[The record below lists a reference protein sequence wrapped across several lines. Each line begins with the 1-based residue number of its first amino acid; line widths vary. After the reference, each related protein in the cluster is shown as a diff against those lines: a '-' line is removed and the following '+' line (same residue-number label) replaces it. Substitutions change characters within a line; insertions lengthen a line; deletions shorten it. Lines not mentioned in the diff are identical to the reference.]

1 MSHDPTVNA
10 GDIARLAGVGR
21 AAVSNWRRRHDDFP
35 QPVGGTAN
43 QPLFSLRQVESWLRR
58 YGKSYQVSL
67 GDRVWQRLKAA
78 GDLRLGELVAQAG
91 VLLTRLAETRGADPA
106 TGEAAPGAR
115 PGDAAPSVGA
125 NPSASDD
132 LPGVAGRHA
141 TAAPSAGVP
150 GSGRTGAPGVR
161 RAAEGHPQSSGSTSD
176 AAGDGSGV
184 AGGGSGM
191 MGEGSDELDPELV
204 ALVTE
209 LAEEHDPLT
218 AYEFLCERYLEAHS
232 RQLSVTRDD
241 VAELMVRLVSAD
253 GATILDPACG
263 VGTLLL
269 APAPTTGR
277 TGNPATGQTS
287 GQTSGPASRTAASQ
301 TGSPAGGQ
309 ASGPASRSA
318 VGRTGGSA
326 AGQTGAPASGPAVG
340 QTGGQASGLAGS
352 QAAGPAGGQTAGS
365 AGGQTAGS
373 AGGQTGGQAGS
384 QMSGPAGGQPGGQA
398 GGQMSGPTGGQPG
411 GPAGGQMSGQAGGPA
426 GGQVDAPVGGQLGGS
441 AAGGPVGSLAGE
453 LAGGAGVRMLG
464 QDLSE
469 TSAIITASRLR
480 LRGIAAEVVA
490 GDSMRN
496 DGFPNEKAD
505 AVVCDPPFNERAWGY
520 EELTGDPRWEHGLPP
535 RGEPE
540 LAWVQHC
547 LTHVKPRGLVA
558 ILMPPAAASRKAG
571 RRIRANL
578 LRAGALRAVV
588 ALPGSDLWLL
598 RRPAPGERPPSDVLI
613 IDATADLSAVEPA
626 WQAYLEDRSDQTVR
640 IIDLLAD
647 EVDMTPAR
655 HERRDDV
662 GRAFAEAR
670 DRFLAAAA
678 VPPDLQV
685 LEQPLDQPATT
696 LGDLIKEGLVATSQ
710 APPKM
715 SADGG
720 DVPVLTT
727 DDVLNGTPP
736 SGFTTMQQ
744 GLVAIRPG
752 DVVASYSSVRVVA
765 DGGAVL
771 GPHLTLYR
779 VDARRLDPDFL
790 AGFLR
795 AAGGRVTTGSSRFD
809 VRRTRLPRLSL
820 KEQKAYGESFRQL
833 AVLEDAIRET
843 STLGQA
849 LIRLGLDGLADGH
862 LHPQS

>member
-67 GDRVWQRLKAA
+67 ADRVWQRLKAA
-78 GDLRLGELVAQAG
+78 GDLRLGHLVAQAG
-91 VLLTRLAETRGADPA
+91 TLLTS
-106 TGEAAPGAR
+106 GE
-115 PGDAAPSVGA
+115 S
-125 NPSASDD
+125 
-132 LPGVAGRHA
+132 
-141 TAAPSAGVP
+141 
-150 GSGRTGAPGVR
+150 
-161 RAAEGHPQSSGSTSD
+161 
-176 AAGDGSGV
+176 
-184 AGGGSGM
+184 
-191 MGEGSDELDPELV
+191 ELEPEL
-204 ALVTE
+204 AGLVTE
-209 LAEEHDPLT
+209 LAERHDPLT

-241 VAELMVRLVSAD
+241 VAELMLRLVRAD
-253 GATILDPACG
+253 GATVLDPACG

-269 APAPTTGR
+269 PPSAVPERAEAVPGDPAPADGDP
-277 TGNPATGQTS
+277 
-287 GQTSGPASRTAASQ
+287 
-301 TGSPAGGQ
+301 PAG
-309 ASGPASRSA
+309 R
-318 VGRTGGSA
+318 
-326 AGQTGAPASGPAVG
+326 
-340 QTGGQASGLAGS
+340 
-352 QAAGPAGGQTAGS
+352 
-365 AGGQTAGS
+365 
-373 AGGQTGGQAGS
+373 
-384 QMSGPAGGQPGGQA
+384 
-398 GGQMSGPTGGQPG
+398 G
-411 GPAGGQMSGQAGGPA
+411 GPAR
-426 GGQVDAPVGGQLGGS
+426 V
-441 AAGGPVGSLAGE
+441 
-453 LAGGAGVRMLG
+453 LG
-464 QDLSE
+464 QELSE
-469 TSAIITASRLR
+469 TSAAITAARLR
-480 LRGIAAEVVA
+480 LRGIQADIVA
-490 GDSMRN
+490 GDSMRL
-496 DGFPNEKAD
+496 DGFPEVKAD

-547 LTHVKPRGLVA
+547 LTHVRPGGLVA
-558 ILMPPAAASRKAG
+558 VLMPPAAASRKAG

-598 RRPAPGERPPSDVLI
+598 RRPRAGERPPSEVLI
-613 IDATADLSAVEPA
+613 LDATADLSPVEPA
-626 WQAYLEDRSDQTVR
+626 WLAYLDDRSDQTVR

-655 HERRDDV
+655 HQRRDDV
-662 GRAFAEAR
+662 GRAFAQAR

-678 VPPDLQV
+678 VPPDLKV
-685 LEQPLDQPATT
+685 LDQPLDQPSTT
-696 LGDLIKEGLVATSQ
+696 LGDLIKEGLVSTSQ

-715 SADGG
+715 AADGG
-720 DVPVLTT
+720 DVAVLTA
-727 DDVLNGTPP
+727 DDVLTGGAP
-736 SGFTTMQQ
+736 SGLTGMQP
-744 GLVAIRPG
+744 GLIVIRPG
-752 DVVASYSSVRVVA
+752 DVVASYSGVRVIA

-809 VRRTRLPRLSL
+809 VRRTRVPRLSL
-820 KEQKAYGESFRQL
+820 KEQKAYGEAFRQL
-833 AVLEDAIRET
+833 AVLEDALRET
-843 STLGQA
+843 STLGRT

>member
-35 QPVGGTAN
+35 QPIGGTAN

-78 GDLRLGELVAQAG
+78 GDLRLGRLVAQAG
-91 VLLTRLAETRGADPA
+91 TLLTS
-106 TGEAAPGAR
+106 GE
-115 PGDAAPSVGA
+115 S
-125 NPSASDD
+125 
-132 LPGVAGRHA
+132 
-141 TAAPSAGVP
+141 
-150 GSGRTGAPGVR
+150 
-161 RAAEGHPQSSGSTSD
+161 
-176 AAGDGSGV
+176 
-184 AGGGSGM
+184 
-191 MGEGSDELDPELV
+191 ELEPEL
-204 ALVTE
+204 AGLVSE
-209 LAEEHDPLT
+209 LAERHGALT

-232 RQLSVTRDD
+232 RQLSVTRHD
-241 VAELMVRLVSAD
+241 VAELMLRLVRAE
-253 GATILDPACG
+253 GATVLDPACG

-269 APAPTTGR
+269 PPPG
-277 TGNPATGQTS
+277 
-287 GQTSGPASRTAASQ
+287 AAE
-301 TGSPAGGQ
+301 
-309 ASGPASRSA
+309 RSE
-318 VGRTGGSA
+318 SA
-326 AGQTGAPASGPAVG
+326 AGDPAPAAGDDPPPGRPARV
-340 QTGGQASGLAGS
+340 
-352 QAAGPAGGQTAGS
+352 
-365 AGGQTAGS
+365 
-373 AGGQTGGQAGS
+373 
-384 QMSGPAGGQPGGQA
+384 
-398 GGQMSGPTGGQPG
+398 
-411 GPAGGQMSGQAGGPA
+411 
-426 GGQVDAPVGGQLGGS
+426 
-441 AAGGPVGSLAGE
+441 
-453 LAGGAGVRMLG
+453 LG
-464 QDLSE
+464 QELSE
-469 TSAIITASRLR
+469 TSAAITAARLR
-480 LRGIAAEVVA
+480 LRGIQADIVA
-490 GDSMRN
+490 GDSMRL
-496 DGFPNEKAD
+496 DGFPEVKAD

-547 LTHVKPRGLVA
+547 LTHVRPGGLVA
-558 ILMPPAAASRKAG
+558 VLMPPAAASRKAG

-598 RRPAPGERPPSDVLI
+598 RRPKAGERPPSEVLI
-613 IDATADLSAVEPA
+613 LDATADLAPVEPA
-626 WQAYLEDRSDQTVR
+626 WLAYLDDRSDQTVR

-655 HERRDDV
+655 HQRRDDV
-662 GRAFAEAR
+662 GRAFAQAR

-678 VPPDLQV
+678 VPPDLKV
-685 LEQPLDQPATT
+685 LDQPLDQPSTT
-696 LGDLIKEGLVATSQ
+696 LGDLIKEGLVSTSQ

-715 SADGG
+715 AADGG
-720 DVPVLTT
+720 DVVVLTA
-727 DDVLNGTPP
+727 DDVLRGGAP
-736 SGFTTMQQ
+736 SGLTTMQP
-744 GLVAIRPG
+744 GLVVIRPG
-752 DVVASYSSVRVVA
+752 DVVASYSGVRVIT

-809 VRRTRLPRLSL
+809 VRRTRVPRLSL
-820 KEQKAYGESFRQL
+820 KEQKAYGEAFRQL
-833 AVLEDAIRET
+833 AVLEDALRET
-843 STLGQA
+843 STLGRT

>member
-35 QPVGGTAN
+35 DPIGGTAN

-91 VLLTRLAETRGADPA
+91 ALLTRPA
-106 TGEAAPGAR
+106 PQGEPG
-115 PGDAAPSVGA
+115 PESPV
-125 NPSASDD
+125 
-132 LPGVAGRHA
+132 
-141 TAAPSAGVP
+141 
-150 GSGRTGAPGVR
+150 
-161 RAAEGHPQSSGSTSD
+161 EGGLEP
-176 AAGDGSGV
+176 
-184 AGGGSGM
+184 
-191 MGEGSDELDPELV
+191 
-204 ALVTE
+204 E
-209 LAEEHDPLT
+209 LAELLLELAEQLGALT

-232 RQLSVTRDD
+232 RQLSVTRED
-241 VAELMVRLVSAD
+241 VAGLMVSLVRPGGS
-253 GATILDPACG
+253 TILDPACG

-269 APAPTTGR
+269 APAHDRHAQAEPG
-277 TGNPATGQTS
+277 
-287 GQTSGPASRTAASQ
+287 AA
-301 TGSPAGGQ
+301 
-309 ASGPASRSA
+309 R
-318 VGRTGGSA
+318 R
-326 AGQTGAPASGPAVG
+326 
-340 QTGGQASGLAGS
+340 
-352 QAAGPAGGQTAGS
+352 
-365 AGGQTAGS
+365 
-373 AGGQTGGQAGS
+373 
-384 QMSGPAGGQPGGQA
+384 
-398 GGQMSGPTGGQPG
+398 
-411 GPAGGQMSGQAGGPA
+411 
-426 GGQVDAPVGGQLGGS
+426 
-441 AAGGPVGSLAGE
+441 
-453 LAGGAGVRMLG
+453 LG
-464 QDLSE
+464 QELSE
-469 TSAIITASRLR
+469 TSAAITASRLR
-480 LRGIAAEVVA
+480 LRGIEAEVVA
-490 GDSMRN
+490 GDSMRD
-496 DGFPNEKAD
+496 DGFAGERAD

-520 EELTGDPRWEHGLPP
+520 EELTGDPRWEYGLPP

-578 LRAGALRAVV
+578 LRAGALRAVI

-598 RRPAPGERPPSDVLI
+598 RRPAAGERPPSEVLI
-613 IDATADLSAVEPA
+613 LDATADLASVEPA
-626 WQAYLEDRSDQTVR
+626 WEAYLEDRSDQTVR

-655 HERRDDV
+655 HQRRDDV
-662 GRAFAEAR
+662 GKAYTEAR
-670 DRFLAAAA
+670 DRFMAAASA
-678 VPPDLQV
+678 PPDLKV

-715 SADGG
+715 AAEGG
-720 DVPVLTT
+720 EVPVLTS

-736 SGFTTMQQ
+736 SGSTTMQQ
-744 GLVAIRPG
+744 GLIAIHPG
-752 DVVASYSSVRVVA
+752 DVVASYSSVRVMA

-795 AAGGRVTTGSSRFD
+795 AAGGRATTGSSRFD

-820 KEQKAYGESFRQL
+820 KEQKAYGDAFRQL

-862 LHPQS
+862 LHPRAHDLTP

>member
-35 QPVGGTAN
+35 QPIGGTAN

-67 GDRVWQRLKAA
+67 GDRAWQRLKAA
-78 GDLRLGELVAQAG
+78 GDLRLGELVARAG
-91 VLLTRLAETRGADPA
+91 ALLTGAA
-106 TGEAAPGAR
+106 
-115 PGDAAPSVGA
+115 
-125 NPSASDD
+125 
-132 LPGVAGRHA
+132 H
-141 TAAPSAGVP
+141 
-150 GSGRTGAPGVR
+150 
-161 RAAEGHPQSSGSTSD
+161 
-176 AAGDGSGV
+176 AAGDGQAAASGQET
-184 AGGGSGM
+184 AGHPGA
-191 MGEGSDELDPELV
+191 LDPELTG
-204 ALVTE
+204 LILE
-209 LAEEHDPLT
+209 LGKELGPLR

-232 RQLSVTRDD
+232 RQLSITRDD
-241 VAELMVRLVSAD
+241 VAALMVRLT
-253 GATILDPACG
+253 GAEDATVLDPACG

-269 APAPTTGR
+269 ASSRAGR
-277 TGNPATGQTS
+277 I
-287 GQTSGPASRTAASQ
+287 
-301 TGSPAGGQ
+301 
-309 ASGPASRSA
+309 
-318 VGRTGGSA
+318 
-326 AGQTGAPASGPAVG
+326 
-340 QTGGQASGLAGS
+340 
-352 QAAGPAGGQTAGS
+352 
-365 AGGQTAGS
+365 
-373 AGGQTGGQAGS
+373 
-384 QMSGPAGGQPGGQA
+384 
-398 GGQMSGPTGGQPG
+398 
-411 GPAGGQMSGQAGGPA
+411 
-426 GGQVDAPVGGQLGGS
+426 
-441 AAGGPVGSLAGE
+441 
-453 LAGGAGVRMLG
+453 LG
-464 QDLSE
+464 QELSE
-469 TSAIITASRLR
+469 TSAAIAASRLR
-480 LRGIAAEVVA
+480 LRGVEATIVA
-490 GDSMRN
+490 GDSMRR
-496 DGFPNEKAD
+496 DGFAGERAD

-520 EELTGDPRWEHGLPP
+520 EELTGDPRWEYGLPP

-598 RRPAPGERPPSDVLI
+598 RRPAAGERPPSEVLI
-613 IDATADLSAVEPA
+613 LDATADLSAVEPA
-626 WQAYLEDRSDQTVR
+626 WQAYVEDRSDQTVR

-655 HERRDDV
+655 HQRRDDV

-670 DRFLAAAA
+670 DRFLAATA
-678 VPPDLQV
+678 VPPDLKV

-696 LGDLIKEGLVATSQ
+696 LGDLIKEGLVTTSQ

-715 SADGG
+715 AADGG
-720 DVPVLTT
+720 DIPVLTS
-727 DDVLNGTPP
+727 DDLLNGGSP
-736 SGFTTMQQ
+736 SGSTTMQQ
-744 GLVAIRPG
+744 GLVPIRAG
-752 DVVASYSSVRVVA
+752 DVVASYSAVRVIA

-779 VDARRLDPDFL
+779 VDGRRLDPDFL

-820 KEQKAYGESFRQL
+820 KEQKAYGAAFRQL

-843 STLGQA
+843 STLGQT

>member
-35 QPVGGTAN
+35 DPIGGTAN

-67 GDRVWQRLKAA
+67 ADRVWQRLKAA

-91 VLLTRLAETRGADPA
+91 ALLTRPESP
-106 TGEAAPGAR
+106 
-115 PGDAAPSVGA
+115 V
-125 NPSASDD
+125 
-132 LPGVAGRHA
+132 
-141 TAAPSAGVP
+141 
-150 GSGRTGAPGVR
+150 
-161 RAAEGHPQSSGSTSD
+161 EGGLEP
-176 AAGDGSGV
+176 
-184 AGGGSGM
+184 
-191 MGEGSDELDPELV
+191 
-204 ALVTE
+204 E
-209 LAEEHDPLT
+209 LAELVLELAEQLGALT

-232 RQLSVTRDD
+232 RQLSVTRED
-241 VAELMVRLVSAD
+241 VAGLMVRLVRPGGS
-253 GATILDPACG
+253 TILDPACG

-269 APAPTTGR
+269 APTHDQHAQAEPG
-277 TGNPATGQTS
+277 
-287 GQTSGPASRTAASQ
+287 AA
-301 TGSPAGGQ
+301 
-309 ASGPASRSA
+309 
-318 VGRTGGSA
+318 
-326 AGQTGAPASGPAVG
+326 
-340 QTGGQASGLAGS
+340 
-352 QAAGPAGGQTAGS
+352 
-365 AGGQTAGS
+365 
-373 AGGQTGGQAGS
+373 
-384 QMSGPAGGQPGGQA
+384 
-398 GGQMSGPTGGQPG
+398 
-411 GPAGGQMSGQAGGPA
+411 
-426 GGQVDAPVGGQLGGS
+426 
-441 AAGGPVGSLAGE
+441 
-453 LAGGAGVRMLG
+453 RMLG
-464 QDLSE
+464 QELSE
-469 TSAIITASRLR
+469 TSAAITAARLR
-480 LRGIAAEVVA
+480 LRGIEAAVVA
-490 GDSMRN
+490 GDSMRD
-496 DGFPNEKAD
+496 DGFAGERAD

-520 EELTGDPRWEHGLPP
+520 EELTGDPRWEYGLPP

-578 LRAGALRAVV
+578 LRAGALRAVI

-598 RRPAPGERPPSDVLI
+598 RRPAAGERPPSEVLI
-613 IDATADLSAVEPA
+613 LDAVADLASVEPA
-626 WQAYLEDRSDQTVR
+626 WEAYLEDRSDQTVR

-655 HERRDDV
+655 HQRRDDV
-662 GRAFAEAR
+662 GKAYAEAR
-670 DRFLAAAA
+670 DRFMAAAS
-678 VPPDLQV
+678 VPPDLKV

-696 LGDLIKEGLVATSQ
+696 LGDLIKEGLVTTSQ

-715 SADGG
+715 AADGG
-720 DVPVLTT
+720 EVSVLTS

-736 SGFTTMQQ
+736 SGSTTMQQ
-744 GLVAIRPG
+744 GLIAIRPG
-752 DVVASYSSVRVVA
+752 DVVASYSSVRVMA

-795 AAGGRVTTGSSRFD
+795 AAGGRATTGSSRFD
-809 VRRTRLPRLSL
+809 VRRTRLPRLPL
-820 KEQKAYGESFRQL
+820 KEQKAYGDAFRQL

-862 LHPQS
+862 LHPPAHGLTP

>member
-35 QPVGGTAN
+35 QPIGGTAN

-91 VLLTRLAETRGADPA
+91 TLLTS
-106 TGEAAPGAR
+106 GE
-115 PGDAAPSVGA
+115 S
-125 NPSASDD
+125 
-132 LPGVAGRHA
+132 
-141 TAAPSAGVP
+141 
-150 GSGRTGAPGVR
+150 
-161 RAAEGHPQSSGSTSD
+161 
-176 AAGDGSGV
+176 
-184 AGGGSGM
+184 
-191 MGEGSDELDPELV
+191 ELEPEL
-204 ALVTE
+204 AGLVLE
-209 LAEEHDPLT
+209 LAERHDPLT

-241 VAELMVRLVSAD
+241 VAELMLRIVRAD
-253 GATILDPACG
+253 GITVLDPACG

-269 APAPTTGR
+269 PPAGALPDPPERSEAVPADPAPGEPGNGTSRGR
-277 TGNPATGQTS
+277 PARVLGQELSATS
-287 GQTSGPASRTAASQ
+287 AAITAA
-301 TGSPAGGQ
+301 
-309 ASGPASRSA
+309 
-318 VGRTGGSA
+318 
-326 AGQTGAPASGPAVG
+326 
-340 QTGGQASGLAGS
+340 
-352 QAAGPAGGQTAGS
+352 
-365 AGGQTAGS
+365 
-373 AGGQTGGQAGS
+373 
-384 QMSGPAGGQPGGQA
+384 
-398 GGQMSGPTGGQPG
+398 
-411 GPAGGQMSGQAGGPA
+411 
-426 GGQVDAPVGGQLGGS
+426 
-441 AAGGPVGSLAGE
+441 
-453 LAGGAGVRMLG
+453 
-464 QDLSE
+464 
-469 TSAIITASRLR
+469 RLR
-480 LRGIAAEVVA
+480 LRGIQAEIVA
-490 GDSMRN
+490 GDSMRV
-496 DGFPNEKAD
+496 DGFPEVKAD

-547 LTHVKPRGLVA
+547 LTHVRPGGLVA
-558 ILMPPAAASRKAG
+558 VLMPPAAASRKAG

-588 ALPGSDLWLL
+588 APPGSDLWLL
-598 RRPAPGERPPSDVLI
+598 RRPKAGERPPSEVLI
-613 IDATADLSAVEPA
+613 LDATADLTLVEPA
-626 WQAYLEDRSDQTVR
+626 WLAYLDDRSDQTVR

-655 HERRDDV
+655 HQRRDDV
-662 GRAFAEAR
+662 GRAFAQAR

-678 VPPDLQV
+678 RPPDLQV
-685 LEQPLDQPATT
+685 LDQPLVQPSTT
-696 LGDLIKEGLVATSQ
+696 LGDLIKEGLVITSQ

-715 SADGG
+715 AADGG
-720 DVPVLTT
+720 DVAVLMA
-727 DDVLNGTPP
+727 DDVLSGSAP
-736 SGFTTMQQ
+736 SGLTVMQP
-744 GLVAIRPG
+744 GLIVIRPG
-752 DVVASYSSVRVVA
+752 DVVASYSSVRVIA

-779 VDARRLDPDFL
+779 VDVRRLDPDFL

-809 VRRTRLPRLSL
+809 VRRTRVPRLSL
-820 KEQKAYGESFRQL
+820 KEQKAYGEAFRAL
-833 AVLEDAIRET
+833 AVLEDSLRET
-843 STLGQA
+843 STLGRT

>member
-35 QPVGGTAN
+35 QPIGGTAN

-67 GDRVWQRLKAA
+67 GDQVWQRLKAA

-91 VLLTRLAETRGADPA
+91 ALLTGHQAAPSPGSDGAGSARQAGRAVDAGVPVPGADP
-106 TGEAAPGAR
+106 
-115 PGDAAPSVGA
+115 
-125 NPSASDD
+125 
-132 LPGVAGRHA
+132 
-141 TAAPSAGVP
+141 
-150 GSGRTGAPGVR
+150 
-161 RAAEGHPQSSGSTSD
+161 
-176 AAGDGSGV
+176 
-184 AGGGSGM
+184 GGSGAGS
-191 MGEGSDELDPELV
+191 GEPGAGPARPATEPDGLDG
-204 ALVTE
+204 E
-209 LAEEHDPLT
+209 LAGLLMELAGQHDPLT

-232 RQLSVTRDD
+232 RQLSVTRED
-241 VAELMVRLVSAD
+241 VAELMVRLVRAD
-253 GATILDPACG
+253 GGTVLDPACG

-269 APAPTTGR
+269 PPAR
-277 TGNPATGQTS
+277 T
-287 GQTSGPASRTAASQ
+287 
-301 TGSPAGGQ
+301 
-309 ASGPASRSA
+309 
-318 VGRTGGSA
+318 
-326 AGQTGAPASGPAVG
+326 
-340 QTGGQASGLAGS
+340 
-352 QAAGPAGGQTAGS
+352 
-365 AGGQTAGS
+365 
-373 AGGQTGGQAGS
+373 
-384 QMSGPAGGQPGGQA
+384 
-398 GGQMSGPTGGQPG
+398 
-411 GPAGGQMSGQAGGPA
+411 
-426 GGQVDAPVGGQLGGS
+426 D
-441 AAGGPVGSLAGE
+441 
-453 LAGGAGVRMLG
+453 GVRVLG
-464 QDLSE
+464 QELSE
-469 TSAIITASRLR
+469 TSAAITASRLR
-480 LRGIAAEVVA
+480 LRGVDAEVVA
-490 GDSMRN
+490 GDSMRH
-496 DGFPNEKAD
+496 DGFAGQRAD

-520 EELTGDPRWEHGLPP
+520 EELTGDPRWEYGLPP

-578 LRAGALRAVV
+578 LRAGALRAVI

-598 RRPAPGERPPSDVLI
+598 RRPAAGERPPSDVLI
-613 IDATADLSAVEPA
+613 LDATADLASVEPA
-626 WQAYLEDRSDQTVR
+626 WQAYMEDRSDQTVR

-655 HERRDDV
+655 HQRRDDV
-662 GRAFAEAR
+662 GRAFAVVR
-670 DRFLAAAA
+670 DRFLAATA
-678 VPPDLQV
+678 VPPDLKV

-696 LGDLIKEGLVATSQ
+696 LGDLIKEGLVTMSQ

-715 SADGG
+715 TADGG
-720 DVPVLTT
+720 DVPVLIA

-736 SGFTTMQQ
+736 SGATTMQQ
-744 GLVAIRPG
+744 GLISIRPG
-752 DVVASYSSVRVVA
+752 DVVASYSSVRVMA

-790 AGFLR
+790 AGYLR
-795 AAGGRVTTGSSRFD
+795 AAGGRASTGSSRFD

-820 KEQKAYGESFRQL
+820 KEQKAYGEAFRQL

-843 STLGQA
+843 STLGQT

-862 LHPQS
+862 LHPPA

>member
-35 QPVGGTAN
+35 HPVGGTAN

-91 VLLTRLAETRGADPA
+91 VLLTRHAQA
-106 TGEAAPGAR
+106 TTSSPAPGT
-115 PGDAAPSVGA
+115 
-125 NPSASDD
+125 
-132 LPGVAGRHA
+132 H
-141 TAAPSAGVP
+141 
-150 GSGRTGAPGVR
+150 
-161 RAAEGHPQSSGSTSD
+161 
-176 AAGDGSGV
+176 AGDGPGRDGERPRPQ
-184 AGGGSGM
+184 AGDDPVESARTV
-191 MGEGSDELDPELV
+191 DEPAGLDPEL
-204 ALVTE
+204 AELILE
-209 LAEEHDPLT
+209 LAGQHGPLT

-241 VAELMVRLVSAD
+241 VAELMLRLVEPD

-269 APAPTTGR
+269 APARSVHGQDGDER
-277 TGNPATGQTS
+277 RMPA
-287 GQTSGPASRTAASQ
+287 
-301 TGSPAGGQ
+301 
-309 ASGPASRSA
+309 
-318 VGRTGGSA
+318 
-326 AGQTGAPASGPAVG
+326 
-340 QTGGQASGLAGS
+340 
-352 QAAGPAGGQTAGS
+352 
-365 AGGQTAGS
+365 
-373 AGGQTGGQAGS
+373 
-384 QMSGPAGGQPGGQA
+384 
-398 GGQMSGPTGGQPG
+398 
-411 GPAGGQMSGQAGGPA
+411 
-426 GGQVDAPVGGQLGGS
+426 
-441 AAGGPVGSLAGE
+441 
-453 LAGGAGVRMLG
+453 RMLG
-464 QDLSE
+464 QELSE
-469 TSAIITASRLR
+469 TSAAITASRLR
-480 LRGIAAEVVA
+480 LRGIEATVVA
-490 GDSMRN
+490 GDSMRH
-496 DGFPNEKAD
+496 DGFAGERAD
-505 AVVCDPPFNERAWGY
+505 AVVCSPPFNERAWGY

-598 RRPAPGERPPSDVLI
+598 RRPAAGERPPSDVLI
-613 IDATADLSAVEPA
+613 LDATADLSLVEPA
-626 WQAYLEDRSDQTVR
+626 WHAYLEDRSDQTVR

-655 HERRDDV
+655 HQRRDDV

-678 VPPDLQV
+678 VPPDLKV

-696 LGDLIKEGLVATSQ
+696 LGDLIKEGLVTSAQ

-715 SADGG
+715 AADGG
-720 DVPVLTT
+720 DIPVLTT
-727 DDVLNGTPP
+727 DDVLNGTSP
-736 SGFTTMQQ
+736 SGLTSTQQ

-752 DVVASYSSVRVVA
+752 DVVASYSAVRVMA
-765 DGGAVL
+765 DDGAVL

-779 VDARRLDPDFL
+779 VDAGRLDPDFL

-820 KEQKAYGESFRQL
+820 REQQAYGAAFRQL
-833 AVLEDAIRET
+833 AVLEDTLRET
-843 STLGQA
+843 AALGQT

-862 LHPQS
+862 LHPPAHGPTS

>member
-35 QPVGGTAN
+35 DPIGGTAN

-67 GDRVWQRLKAA
+67 GDRVWQRMKAA
-78 GDLRLGELVAQAG
+78 GDLRLGELVARAG
-91 VLLTRLAETRGADPA
+91 ALLTSQADALNSGPIRA
-106 TGEAAPGAR
+106 DAR
-115 PGDAAPSVGA
+115 MGDGGT
-125 NPSASDD
+125 
-132 LPGVAGRHA
+132 PGVARSVGE
-141 TAAPSAGVP
+141 GEP
-150 GSGRTGAPGVR
+150 GEGA
-161 RAAEGHPQSSGSTSD
+161 Q
-176 AAGDGSGV
+176 AAGQD
-184 AGGGSGM
+184 
-191 MGEGSDELDPELV
+191 LDPEL
-204 ALVTE
+204 AELVLE
-209 LAEEHDPLT
+209 LAEQHGALT

-232 RQLSVTRDD
+232 RQLSVTRED
-241 VAELMVRLVSAD
+241 VAGLMVKLVRPGS
-253 GATILDPACG
+253 ATILDPACG

-269 APAPTTGR
+269 APA
-277 TGNPATGQTS
+277 
-287 GQTSGPASRTAASQ
+287 
-301 TGSPAGGQ
+301 Q
-309 ASGPASRSA
+309 AE
-318 VGRTGGSA
+318 
-326 AGQTGAPASGPAVG
+326 
-340 QTGGQASGLAGS
+340 
-352 QAAGPAGGQTAGS
+352 
-365 AGGQTAGS
+365 
-373 AGGQTGGQAGS
+373 
-384 QMSGPAGGQPGGQA
+384 PG
-398 GGQMSGPTGGQPG
+398 T
-411 GPAGGQMSGQAGGPA
+411 
-426 GGQVDAPVGGQLGGS
+426 VKV
-441 AAGGPVGSLAGE
+441 
-453 LAGGAGVRMLG
+453 LG
-464 QDLSE
+464 QELSE
-469 TSAIITASRLR
+469 TSAAITASRLR
-480 LRGIAAEVVA
+480 LRGVEATVVA
-490 GDSMRN
+490 GDSMRH
-496 DGFPNEKAD
+496 DAFAGEKAD
-505 AVVCDPPFNERAWGY
+505 GVVCDPPFNERAWGY
-520 EELTGDPRWEHGLPP
+520 EELTGDPRWEYGLPP

-578 LRAGALRAVV
+578 LRAGALRAVI

-598 RRPAPGERPPSDVLI
+598 RRPAAGERPPSDVLI
-613 IDATADLSAVEPA
+613 LDATDDLGSVEPA

-655 HERRDDV
+655 HQRRDDV
-662 GRAFAEAR
+662 GKAYAEAR

-678 VPPDLQV
+678 APPDLKV

-696 LGDLIKEGLVATSQ
+696 LGDLIKEGLVTTSQ

-715 SADGG
+715 AADGG
-720 DVPVLTT
+720 DVPVLTS

-744 GLVAIRPG
+744 GLIAIHPG
-752 DVVASYSSVRVVA
+752 DVVASYSSVRVMA
-765 DGGAVL
+765 DGGAML

-820 KEQKAYGESFRQL
+820 TEQKAYGEAFRQL

-843 STLGQA
+843 STLGQT

-862 LHPQS
+862 LHPPAHGLAP

>member
-91 VLLTRLAETRGADPA
+91 ALLTSAD
-106 TGEAAPGAR
+106 T
-115 PGDAAPSVGA
+115 
-125 NPSASDD
+125 AS
-132 LPGVAGRHA
+132 
-141 TAAPSAGVP
+141 
-150 GSGRTGAPGVR
+150 
-161 RAAEGHPQSSGSTSD
+161 
-176 AAGDGSGV
+176 
-184 AGGGSGM
+184 
-191 MGEGSDELDPELV
+191 ELDG
-204 ALVTE
+204 E
-209 LAEEHDPLT
+209 LAGLVRELGEQHGASA

-232 RQLSVTRDD
+232 RQLSVTRED
-241 VAELMVRLVSAD
+241 VAALMVRLV
-253 GATILDPACG
+253 GAGGGTVLDPACG

-269 APAPTTGR
+269 APLRAARAQGEERVHAAR
-277 TGNPATGQTS
+277 TQGEERVHA
-287 GQTSGPASRTAASQ
+287 ARTQGEERVHAA
-301 TGSPAGGQ
+301 
-309 ASGPASRSA
+309 
-318 VGRTGGSA
+318 RTQGEERVHA
-326 AGQTGAPASGPAVG
+326 ARTQGEERGAD
-340 QTGGQASGLAGS
+340 
-352 QAAGPAGGQTAGS
+352 
-365 AGGQTAGS
+365 
-373 AGGQTGGQAGS
+373 
-384 QMSGPAGGQPGGQA
+384 PGGF
-398 GGQMSGPTGGQPG
+398 
-411 GPAGGQMSGQAGGPA
+411 
-426 GGQVDAPVGGQLGGS
+426 APVR
-441 AAGGPVGSLAGE
+441 V
-453 LAGGAGVRMLG
+453 LG
-464 QDLSE
+464 QELSE
-469 TSAIITASRLR
+469 TAAAITASRLL
-480 LRGIAAEVVA
+480 LRGVEASIVA
-490 GDSMRN
+490 GDTMRH
-496 DGFPNEKAD
+496 DGFAGERAD

-520 EELTGDPRWEHGLPP
+520 EELTGDPRWEYGLPP

-598 RRPAPGERPPSDVLI
+598 RRPAAGERPPSEVLI
-613 IDATADLSAVEPA
+613 LDATSDLSIVEPA

-655 HERRDDV
+655 HQRRDDV
-662 GRAFAEAR
+662 GREFAEAR
-670 DRFLAAAA
+670 DRFLSAAA
-678 VPPDLQV
+678 VPPDLKV

-696 LGDLIKEGLVATSQ
+696 LGDLIKEGLVTTSQ

-720 DVPVLTT
+720 DVPVLTS
-727 DDVLNGTPP
+727 DDVLSGGAP
-736 SGFTTMQQ
+736 SGLTTMQQ
-744 GLVAIRPG
+744 GLVPVQPG
-752 DVVASYSSVRVVA
+752 DVVASYSAVRVVE
-765 DGGAVL
+765 DGGGAVL

-779 VDARRLDPDFL
+779 VDSRRLDPDFL

-820 KEQKAYGESFRQL
+820 KEQRAYGEAFRQL

-843 STLGQA
+843 STLGQT

>member
-35 QPVGGTAN
+35 DPIGGTAN

-67 GDRVWQRLKAA
+67 GDRVWQRMKAA
-78 GDLRLGELVAQAG
+78 GDLRLGELVARAG
-91 VLLTRLAETRGADPA
+91 ALLTSQADAPDGGATRAE
-106 TGEAAPGAR
+106 AR
-115 PGDAAPSVGA
+115 MGDGGT
-125 NPSASDD
+125 
-132 LPGVAGRHA
+132 PGVA
-141 TAAPSAGVP
+141 
-150 GSGRTGAPGVR
+150 
-161 RAAEGHPQSSGSTSD
+161 RAVAEGEP
-176 AAGDGSGV
+176 
-184 AGGGSGM
+184 
-191 MGEGSDELDPELV
+191 GEGAQASGQDLDPEL
-204 ALVTE
+204 AELVLE
-209 LAEEHDPLT
+209 LAEQHGALT

-232 RQLSVTRDD
+232 RQLSVTRED
-241 VAELMVRLVSAD
+241 VAGLMVKLVRPGS
-253 GATILDPACG
+253 ATILDPACG

-269 APAPTTGR
+269 APA
-277 TGNPATGQTS
+277 
-287 GQTSGPASRTAASQ
+287 
-301 TGSPAGGQ
+301 Q
-309 ASGPASRSA
+309 AE
-318 VGRTGGSA
+318 
-326 AGQTGAPASGPAVG
+326 
-340 QTGGQASGLAGS
+340 
-352 QAAGPAGGQTAGS
+352 
-365 AGGQTAGS
+365 
-373 AGGQTGGQAGS
+373 
-384 QMSGPAGGQPGGQA
+384 PG
-398 GGQMSGPTGGQPG
+398 T
-411 GPAGGQMSGQAGGPA
+411 
-426 GGQVDAPVGGQLGGS
+426 VKV
-441 AAGGPVGSLAGE
+441 
-453 LAGGAGVRMLG
+453 LG
-464 QDLSE
+464 QELSE
-469 TSAIITASRLR
+469 TSAAITASRLR
-480 LRGIAAEVVA
+480 LRGVDATVMA
-490 GDSMRN
+490 GDSMRH
-496 DGFPNEKAD
+496 DAFAGEKAD
-505 AVVCDPPFNERAWGY
+505 GVVCDPPFNERAWGY
-520 EELTGDPRWEHGLPP
+520 EELTGDPRWEYGLPP

-578 LRAGALRAVV
+578 LRAGALRAVI

-598 RRPAPGERPPSDVLI
+598 RRPAAGERPPSDVLI
-613 IDATADLSAVEPA
+613 LDATDDLGSVEPA

-655 HERRDDV
+655 HQRRDDV
-662 GRAFAEAR
+662 GKAYAEAR

-678 VPPDLQV
+678 APPDLKV

-696 LGDLIKEGLVATSQ
+696 LGDLIKEGLVTTSQ

-715 SADGG
+715 AADGG
-720 DVPVLTT
+720 DVPVLTS

-744 GLVAIRPG
+744 GLIAIRPG
-752 DVVASYSSVRVVA
+752 DVVASYSSVRVMA
-765 DGGAVL
+765 DGGAML

-820 KEQKAYGESFRQL
+820 KEQKAYGEAFRQL

-843 STLGQA
+843 SMLGQT

-862 LHPQS
+862 LHPPGHGLTP

>member
-35 QPVGGTAN
+35 QPIGGTAN

-91 VLLTRLAETRGADPA
+91 ALLTRASAAASDGA
-106 TGEAAPGAR
+106 GSR
-115 PGDAAPSVGA
+115 
-125 NPSASDD
+125 DD
-132 LPGVAGRHA
+132 LPGARDPRVAG
-141 TAAPSAGVP
+141 
-150 GSGRTGAPGVR
+150 
-161 RAAEGHPQSSGSTSD
+161 
-176 AAGDGSGV
+176 
-184 AGGGSGM
+184 
-191 MGEGSDELDPELV
+191 ELEP
-204 ALVTE
+204 E
-209 LAEEHDPLT
+209 LAELVLELGEQHGARA

-232 RQLSVTRDD
+232 RQLSITRED
-241 VAELMVRLVSAD
+241 VAALMVRLVSAD
-253 GATILDPACG
+253 GATLFDPACG

-269 APAPTTGR
+269 
-277 TGNPATGQTS
+277 
-287 GQTSGPASRTAASQ
+287 
-301 TGSPAGGQ
+301 SPAG
-309 ASGPASRSA
+309 
-318 VGRTGGSA
+318 A
-326 AGQTGAPASGPAVG
+326 ARV
-340 QTGGQASGLAGS
+340 
-352 QAAGPAGGQTAGS
+352 
-365 AGGQTAGS
+365 
-373 AGGQTGGQAGS
+373 
-384 QMSGPAGGQPGGQA
+384 
-398 GGQMSGPTGGQPG
+398 
-411 GPAGGQMSGQAGGPA
+411 
-426 GGQVDAPVGGQLGGS
+426 
-441 AAGGPVGSLAGE
+441 
-453 LAGGAGVRMLG
+453 LG
-464 QDLSE
+464 QELSE
-469 TSAIITASRLR
+469 TSAAIAAARLR
-480 LRGIAAEVVA
+480 LRGLAARVVA
-490 GDSMRN
+490 GDAMRH
-496 DGFPNEKAD
+496 DGFAGERAD

-520 EELTGDPRWEHGLPP
+520 EELTGDPRWEYGLPP

-598 RRPAPGERPPSDVLI
+598 RRPAAGDRPPSEVLI
-613 IDATADLSAVEPA
+613 LDATADLSVVEPA
-626 WQAYLEDRSDQTVR
+626 WQAYLEERSDQTVR

-655 HERRDDV
+655 HQRRDDL

-670 DRFLAAAA
+670 DRFLAATA
-678 VPPDLQV
+678 VPPDLKV

-696 LGDLIKEGLVATSQ
+696 LGDLIKEGLVSTSQ

-715 SADGG
+715 AADGG
-720 DVPVLTT
+720 DVPVLTA
-727 DDVLNGTPP
+727 DDVFTGGAP
-736 SGFTTMQQ
+736 SGSTTVQQ

-752 DVVASYSSVRVVA
+752 DVVASYSAVRVME
-765 DGGAVL
+765 DGAGAVL

-779 VDARRLDPDFL
+779 VDGRRLDPDFL

-820 KEQKAYGESFRQL
+820 KEQKAYGEAFRQL
-833 AVLEDAIRET
+833 AVLDDAIRET
-843 STLGQA
+843 STLGQT

-862 LHPQS
+862 LHPPAHGAQ

>member
-1 MSHDPTVNA
+1 M
-10 GDIARLAGVGR
+10 
-21 AAVSNWRRRHDDFP
+21 
-35 QPVGGTAN
+35 
-43 QPLFSLRQVESWLRR
+43 
-58 YGKSYQVSL
+58 
-67 GDRVWQRLKAA
+67 
-78 GDLRLGELVAQAG
+78 
-91 VLLTRLAETRGADPA
+91 
-106 TGEAAPGAR
+106 
-115 PGDAAPSVGA
+115 
-125 NPSASDD
+125 
-132 LPGVAGRHA
+132 
-141 TAAPSAGVP
+141 
-150 GSGRTGAPGVR
+150 
-161 RAAEGHPQSSGSTSD
+161 
-176 AAGDGSGV
+176 
-184 AGGGSGM
+184 
-191 MGEGSDELDPELV
+191 DPELA
-204 ALVTE
+204 ALVIE
-209 LAEEHDPLT
+209 LAEQHDPLT

-241 VAELMVRLVSAD
+241 VAELMVRLVSAG
-253 GATILDPACG
+253 GATVLDPACG

-269 APAPTTGR
+269 APAGPATR
-277 TGNPATGQTS
+277 TGP
-287 GQTSGPASRTAASQ
+287 
-301 TGSPAGGQ
+301 
-309 ASGPASRSA
+309 
-318 VGRTGGSA
+318 
-326 AGQTGAPASGPAVG
+326 QTGAQPPAHAGAQPAR
-340 QTGGQASGLAGS
+340 
-352 QAAGPAGGQTAGS
+352 QAA
-365 AGGQTAGS
+365 
-373 AGGQTGGQAGS
+373 
-384 QMSGPAGGQPGGQA
+384 
-398 GGQMSGPTGGQPG
+398 
-411 GPAGGQMSGQAGGPA
+411 
-426 GGQVDAPVGGQLGGS
+426 
-441 AAGGPVGSLAGE
+441 
-453 LAGGAGVRMLG
+453 RMLG

-469 TSAIITASRLR
+469 TSAAITASRLR
-480 LRGIAAEVVA
+480 LRGLTAEVVA

-496 DGFPNEKAD
+496 DGFPGEKAD

-520 EELTGDPRWEHGLPP
+520 EELTGDPRWEYGLPP

-598 RRPAPGERPPSDVLI
+598 RRPSPGERPPSDVLI
-613 IDATADLSAVEPA
+613 IDATADLPSVEPA

-655 HERRDDV
+655 HQRRDDV

-678 VPPDLQV
+678 VPPDLKV

-715 SADGG
+715 AADAG
-720 DVPVLTT
+720 DVPVLTS

-736 SGFTTMQQ
+736 SGFTTVQQ

-752 DVVASYSSVRVVA
+752 DVVASYSSVRVMA

-820 KEQKAYGESFRQL
+820 KEQKSYGEAFRQL